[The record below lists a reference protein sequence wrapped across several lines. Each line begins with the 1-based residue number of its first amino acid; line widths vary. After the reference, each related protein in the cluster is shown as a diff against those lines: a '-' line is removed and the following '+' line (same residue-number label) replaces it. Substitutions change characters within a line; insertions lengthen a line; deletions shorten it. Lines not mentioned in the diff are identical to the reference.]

1 MLSSGLGDGQQQ
13 TNIPKLLQDEDVSHH
28 RHYSHDF
35 WSLLVIL
42 QLLVSNVYPFVACV
56 LLAHLFCLFQISS
69 VLPSQPRVLILVSPW
84 LLLFF
89 LFFFYRHFRK
99 FSSLIFVLIP
109 ELFFML
115 FLFGYLVFMVVYKW
129 VAYAPSQSKIAPS
142 ILIHFIDMFLFTENP
157 DNPPLYQGQV
167 CASFVS
173 FTKGNISG
181 LLYAFS

>member
-1 MLSSGLGDGQQQ
+1 MLSSGLGDVQQQ
-13 TNIPKLLQDEDVSHH
+13 TNIPKLLQNEDVSHH

-42 QLLVSNVYPFVACV
+42 QLLVNNLYPLVACV
-56 LLAHLFCLFQISS
+56 SLAHVFCVFQISS
-69 VLPSQPRVLILVSPW
+69 VLPSHPHVLILVSPW
-84 LLLFF
+84 LLFF
-89 LFFFYRHFRK
+89 FFFYRHFRK

-129 VAYAPSQSKIAPS
+129 VAYAPSQSKSAPS

-157 DNPPLYQGQV
+157 DNPPLYHGQV

-173 FTKGNISG
+173 FTNRNISG
-181 LLYAFS
+181 LLYSFS